1 MATKIN
7 PDFYGAENTFVDIQ
21 GGDCKHSTYSLS
33 ALFTNGNYTGGQFDT
48 TAAPWGCGKSS
59 FSSDYTFF
67 AGKGQNWTVLDLYN
81 SKKNTPMFMY
91 WASSP
96 PISGD
101 VPDLAGYVWSVANY
115 TRGLYKARM
124 SPDVT
129 YSSGAFKSTLS
140 IDSNQAIAIGGGDV
154 PFYPITYLDYQK
166 IRAVITDVYY
176 KPDGATNNQK
186 TTMTAIKNGTV
197 TVDTIVAFKVLIY
210 HKDSPLNAYPLYIG
224 VGGAELD
231 LPELYQKCYYGDDV
245 NKWVRTWRYVQT
257 FGYWELGGSY
267 GYQYNSTDNFNVTS
281 YFDTPSADNKVNRNS
296 ATSAWGHIM
305 PDTQTFDD
313 VTYTWHTGLYVVDT
327 NDPQN
332 LSNKI
337 ANGDL
342 YANGTVGSY
351 AYMTFDEYLGD
362 KNAAA
367 FNAILHEVAYI
378 GLPFTYS
385 TAYVGEDIGH
395 SEIYLP
401 VFDEHMITTGEFI
414 SGSDSLALSNATWG
428 DVFGA
433 DMPEYD
439 PDYEPDEPIPVDDYG
454 DTNNLGSV
462 RATFPNGFKVYLMSA
477 NTYYQFVQSVNSYY
491 NDKSPD
497 DWTIDFQGVNPS
509 DYILNCYNTKLALPH
524 SATGEPIKIG
534 NITLNVS
541 AYTLSQTD
549 VSWCTFDYGTRLI
562 EPRYNDFRDY
572 APYTSAELY
581 LPLAGTINLDINYCM
596 GHNIT
601 VKYYYDVLTMS
612 CVAAVYRDNM
622 LYKCSDCKI
631 GAEIPLL
638 SSNMGSYQNQ
648 IEQLSVARQR
658 NNIAIATSSAAA
670 IAGTTAAIATG
681 SPMAIIGAAGG
692 FSKLAGNII
701 ESNNLD
707 YQFDH
712 IAPSVSTTG
721 ASDPQ
726 NNLCVGQLKPKLII
740 KRPVM
745 LSGHNDTIYSK
756 TVGNACCI
764 NDYIGSRTGLVVCSN
779 INANDIVNAYGES
792 PTADE
797 INSIK
802 QAFSNGVYV

>member
-21 GGDCKHSTYSLS
+21 GGDSKHSVYNLAT
-33 ALFTNGNYTGGQFDT
+33 LFTNGIYTGGQFDT

-59 FSSDYTFF
+59 FASDYTFF

-81 SKKNTPMFMY
+81 NKKNTPMFMY

-96 PISGD
+96 PMSGD
-101 VPDLAGYVWSVANY
+101 VPDLAGDAWSVANY

-124 SPDVT
+124 SPNVA

-140 IDSNQAIAIGGGDV
+140 IDNNQDIAIGGGDV

-166 IRAVITDVYY
+166 IRAVITDVWY
-176 KPDGATNNQK
+176 KPEGATNNQK
-186 TTMTAIKNGTV
+186 TTMSAIKNGTV
-197 TVDTIVAFKVLIY
+197 SVDTIVAFKVLIY
-210 HKDSPLNAYPLYIG
+210 HKDSPSNAYPLYIG

-231 LPELYQKCYYGDDV
+231 MPELYRTCYYGDDV
-245 NKWVRTWRYVQT
+245 DKWVRTWRYVQT
-257 FGYWELGGSY
+257 FGYWELSSSY
-267 GYQYNSTDNFNVTS
+267 GYQYNTTDNFNVTS

-351 AYMTFDEYLGD
+351 AYMTLDDYSD
-362 KNAAA
+362 NKNAAA

-385 TAYVGEDIGH
+385 SAYVGENIGH

-401 VFDEHMITTGEFI
+401 VFDEHMITTGNFI
-414 SGSDSLALSNATWG
+414 SGADSLELPNATWN

-439 PDYEPDEPIPVDDYG
+439 PTYEPDEPIPDDDYG
-454 DTNNLGSV
+454 DTTNTGNLRIRIPSDL
-462 RATFPNGFKVYLMSA
+462 KVYLMDESTLHQMLYRL
-477 NTYYQFVQSVNSYY
+477 NNYYS
-491 NDKSPD
+491 DKTPD

-509 DYILNCYNTKLALPH
+509 DYILGCYVTRLNLPP
-524 SATGEPIKIG
+524 SSIGEAVKVGVID
-534 NITLNVS
+534 LNLS
-541 AYTLSQTD
+541 AYTLNQVYD
-549 VSWCTFDYGTRLI
+549 YWCTIDFGTRTI
-562 EPRYNDFRDY
+562 QPRYNDFRDY
-572 APYTSAELY
+572 APYTSVELY
-581 LPLAGTINLDINYCM
+581 LPLAGTVDLDVNYCM

-658 NNIAIATSSAAA
+658 NNIAIATSGAAA

-692 FSKLAGNII
+692 FSKLADNII

-712 IAPSVSTTG
+712 IAPSVSVTG
-721 ASDPQ
+721 AADAQ
-726 NNLCVGQLKPKLII
+726 NNLCVGQLMPKLII

-779 INANDIVNAYGES
+779 INANDIVNTYGES